1 MRREARELAF
11 KVIFENEFNNV
22 DVELSFM
29 SELDEREV
37 PAEDRDFALTLF
49 NLSNE
54 NKEEIENLISSKIV
68 GYEYNRLYKV
78 DISLL
83 KLAVAEI
90 RFYKETPTA
99 VVVNEV
105 LELAKKYSTEKSPS
119 FVNGVLSSIYKQS
132 K

>member
-11 KVIFENEFNNV
+11 KLIFENEFNNV

-105 LELAKKYSTEKSPS
+105 LELAKKYSTDNSAK
-119 FVNGVLSSIYKQS
+119 FLNGVLGALV
-132 K
+132 